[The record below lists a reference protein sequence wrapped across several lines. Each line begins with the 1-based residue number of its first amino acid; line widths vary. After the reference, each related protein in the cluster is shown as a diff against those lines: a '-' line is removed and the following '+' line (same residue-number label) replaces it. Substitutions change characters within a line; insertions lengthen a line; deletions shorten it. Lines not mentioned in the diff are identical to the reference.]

1 MAYHVFWTPMREEEF
16 ISLAG
21 LDPVDAAIMR
31 LRHKR
36 QRMIDDIAELRA
48 QNIILTQDDYATRIR
63 NLKMTYDAVQPFSEL
78 LPPRAKC
85 KKEAIA
91 LRNWKK
97 QGNVP

>member
-1 MAYHVFWTPMREEEF
+1 MAYQVFWTPMREEEF

-21 LDPVDAAIMR
+21 LDPVDAAIVR

-78 LPPRAKC
+78 LPPLQSFYRREPSAKR
-85 KKEAIA
+85 K
-91 LRNWKK
+91 
-97 QGNVP
+97 P